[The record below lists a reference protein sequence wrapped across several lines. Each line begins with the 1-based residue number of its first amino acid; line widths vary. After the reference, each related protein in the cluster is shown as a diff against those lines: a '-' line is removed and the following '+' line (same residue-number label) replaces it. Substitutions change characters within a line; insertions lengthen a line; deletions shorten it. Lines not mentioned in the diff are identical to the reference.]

1 MSDIGLTGISTTSLN
16 KVGPNG
22 ETLSGNNFPGLDAFG
37 GSGPK
42 VGINELGEQ
51 VKQIDVTSAHNLLRD
66 ATSGLRG
73 ILDNFFGRN
82 QADLKYPLE
91 TEDGAYQARVTF
103 KMFSLQ
109 PKRDGETQKNFEKI
123 STDNNKNLAGVPLSA
138 DQQGQLLVDD
148 FRQTGTGNPGVGN
161 EIVST
166 NYGNA
171 GTGNEIQAAPA
182 AGPGATKAG
191 TTFTDQSGA
200 LIDKGTSYAKNL
212 ADSVTENKAIKTAFN
227 TLSGGIT
234 PQPVQNAS
242 TVDMYF
248 PLTMQFNDNAQYDNA
263 SLGALGA
270 GVEAALR
277 GGADVLEAAI
287 SEAGK
292 SFKSAFDVIS
302 GNDQLGEAAFRVG
315 AARAIDK
322 ASFLSSGVANAL
334 TLQNRTIVNPNI
346 RALFRGVGLREFT
359 FQFKMISRSQREAE
373 EIRRIVKHFRT
384 EMYPGVYEI
393 DTAEIGFQFPNLFK
407 IDFSYNGIP
416 NRKIPKIHYCYLR
429 TVSTTINPTGGAM
442 RRDGKPNEVD
452 LTLSF
457 VEYKT
462 LNRNDIEKGGF

>member
-42 VGINELGEQ
+42 VGINEFGEQ
-51 VKQIDVTSAHNLLRD
+51 IKEIDVTSAHNSLRSL
-66 ATSGLRG
+66 TSGISGLV
-73 ILDNFFGRN
+73 DNLFGRK

-103 KMFSLQ
+103 RMFSFQ
-109 PKRDGETQKNFEKI
+109 PNKPGDSQKNFEKI
-123 STDNNKNLAGVPLSA
+123 ATDNNKNAAAVALSS

-148 FRQTGTGNPGVGN
+148 FRQTSTGNPGVGN

-171 GTGNEIQAAPA
+171 GIGNEVSAAPA
-182 AGPGATKAG
+182 SGSGATTANTATGQLKATAGDIG
-191 TTFTDQSGA
+191 TK
-200 LIDKGTSYAKNL
+200 I
-212 ADSVTENKAIKTAFN
+212 ADSVRENSAIQTAFN

-234 PQPVQNAS
+234 PQRVQNANV
-242 TVDMYF
+242 VDMYF

-270 GVEAALR
+270 GVEAALQ
-277 GGADVLEAAI
+277 GGAGVLEAAI

-292 SFKSAFDVIS
+292 SFKSAFDVIR
-302 GNDQLGEAAFRVG
+302 GNDDLEEAAFRVG

-334 TLQNRTIVNPNI
+334 TLQNRVIVNPNV

-359 FQFKMISRSQREAE
+359 FQFKMIARSQREAE
-373 EIRRIVKHFRT
+373 EVRRIVKHFRT
-384 EMYPGVYEI
+384 EMYPDVYKI
-393 DTAEIGFQFPNLFK
+393 DEADIGFKFPNLFE
-407 IDFSYNGIP
+407 ISFSYNGIT
-416 NRKIPKIHYCYLR
+416 NRKIPKINYCYLR
-429 TVSTTINPTGGAM
+429 TVSTTVNPTGGAM
-442 RRDGKPNEVD
+442 RRDGQPNEID

-462 LNRNDIEKGGF
+462 LNREDIEEGGY